1 MEACVGIK
9 RTDDFLQES
18 MTEPIRIGYEI
29 MNIQRVGPHSVSV
42 CETSRRFTVTVMTK
56 S

>member
-18 MTEPIRIGYEI
+18 MTEPIRIGNEYA
-29 MNIQRVGPHSVSV
+29 RLVVGLLSQ
-42 CETSRRFTVTVMTK
+42 
-56 S
+56 

>member
-9 RTDDFLQES
+9 RTDDFFQES
-18 MTEPIRIGYEI
+18 MTEPIRIGNEI
-29 MNIQRVGPHSVSV
+29 MNIQRVGR
-42 CETSRRFTVTVMTK
+42 SRRFTVTVMTK